1 MNRKFRT
8 ALITSFVVIA
18 IAAALS
24 LALLAASQW
33 LPAANSAHIRWGD
46 HTTALS
52 GVFDSGVGV
61 FEFMIA
67 WAAVTLA
74 ILISVAAILFAFTI
88 SAIALGT
95 VALFMALPMIVIAAC
110 VWWAVHR
117 NRRAPSPHGV
127 TPSPQV

>member
-8 ALITSFVVIA
+8 ALITTFVVIA

-46 HTTALS
+46 HATALS
-52 GVFDSGVGV
+52 GVFDSGV

-88 SAIALGT
+88 SAIVLGT
-95 VALFMALPMIVIAAC
+95 VALFMALPIIVIAAC
-110 VWWAVHR
+110 VWWGVRR
-117 NRRAPSPHGV
+117 NRRAPLLYGV

>member
-1 MNRKFRT
+1 MNRKFRA

-33 LPAANSAHIRWGD
+33 LPTANNAHIRWGD
-46 HTTALS
+46 HATALS
-52 GVFDSGVGV
+52 GVFDNGV
-61 FEFMIA
+61 FEFMIT

-88 SAIALGT
+88 SAVALGT

-110 VWWAVHR
+110 VWWGVRR
-117 NRRAPSPHGV
+117 NRRAPLLHGV